1 MNRHTY
7 SQQNG
12 FEYLMNVNNSNDTY
26 MNDTVQN
33 GDVSSGIGLI
43 NIHTLP
49 QDSELSTLNEVNMS
63 VENGDIN
70 GDYFYMNG
78 STGSESKNHDSID
91 YKNKKMKF

>member
-7 SQQNG
+7 SRQNG

-49 QDSELSTLNEVNMS
+49 QDS
-63 VENGDIN
+63 
-70 GDYFYMNG
+70 
-78 STGSESKNHDSID
+78 
-91 YKNKKMKF
+91 